1 MPTLPTHYYD
11 TSLVWQGKRRGT
23 ASAPGLPDLVCSA
36 PPEFNG
42 DPGLWSPEHL
52 FVIAAETCLM
62 ATFAAIA
69 EKSQLGLRGYS
80 SSAHGTLEW
89 DEMQGYVFTEIE
101 IRAVIDIESEADRE
115 KALRVLQKAERGC
128 LVARSMDTEV
138 TVTAEIRVVSAA
150 HA

>member
-1 MPTLPTHYYD
+1 MNTPAPHSYD
-11 TSLVWQGKRRGT
+11 TSLVWHAKRRGT

-42 DPGLWSPEHL
+42 EPGLWSPEHL
-52 FVIAAETCLM
+52 FVTAAETCLM
-62 ATFAAIA
+62 ATFVAIA
-69 EKSQLGLRGYS
+69 EKSQLNLRGYS
-80 SSAHGTLEW
+80 SSARGKLEW
-89 DEMQGYVFTEIE
+89 EEMQGYRFTQIE

-128 LVARSMDTEV
+128 LVARSMETEV
-138 TVTAEIRVVSAA
+138 KVTGEIRVVSAA